1 MFKNLVDFWK
11 GKDFMT
17 SVLEEFERMLD
28 NAKEMFDLACKKL
41 IYNEDVTGLEDR
53 IYSID
58 KNINELEK
66 DIRKRIAEHL
76 VLRPSLDV
84 STSLLLMSVV
94 KDAERLG
101 DYCKNLY
108 EVVKLLDRPLDKKVY
123 TGLFDGMDK
132 KISEFFVKTKKVF
145 RDSDEDG
152 AMLLWEYERKI
163 VKECDKIIEKLAKSD
178 FPTNQAVS
186 LTLIARHF
194 KRLSAHLANIGT
206 SVVLPISDLDY
217 FDERRKENDNG

>member
-1 MFKNLVDFWK
+1 MFKNLVDFWR

-17 SVLEEFERMLD
+17 SVLEEFEKMLD
-28 NAKEMFDLACKKL
+28 NAKEMFDLVCKRL
-41 IYNEDVTGLEDR
+41 IYNEDVKDLEDR
-53 IYSID
+53 VYSID
-58 KNINELEK
+58 RNINELERE
-66 DIRKRIAEHL
+66 IRKRITEHL
-76 VLRPSLDV
+76 VLRPSVDV

-108 EVVKLLDRPLDKKVY
+108 EVVKLLEKPLDKKVY
-123 TGLFDGMDK
+123 SGLFDGMDK
-132 KISEFFVKTKKVF
+132 TISDFFNKTKEVF
-145 RDSDEDG
+145 RESDEKG

-163 VKECDKIIEKLAKSD
+163 VKECDKIIEKLSKSD
-178 FPTNQAVS
+178 FSVNQAVCF
-186 LTLIARHF
+186 TLIARHF

-217 FDERRKENDNG
+217 FDERRKEDDNS

>member
-1 MFKNLVDFWK
+1 MFKNLVDFWR

-17 SVLEEFERMLD
+17 SVLEEFEKMLD
-28 NAKEMFDLACKKL
+28 NAKEMFDLVCKRL
-41 IYNEDVTGLEDR
+41 IYNEDVKDLEDR
-53 IYSID
+53 VYSID
-58 KNINELEK
+58 RNINELERE
-66 DIRKRIAEHL
+66 IRKSITEHL
-76 VLRPSLDV
+76 VLRPSVDV

-108 EVVKLLDRPLDKKVY
+108 EVVKLLEKPLDKKVY
-123 TGLFDGMDK
+123 SGLFDGMDK
-132 KISEFFVKTKKVF
+132 TISDFFNKTKEVF
-145 RDSDEDG
+145 RESDEKG

-163 VKECDKIIEKLAKSD
+163 VKECDKIIEKLSKSD
-178 FPTNQAVS
+178 FSVNQAVCF
-186 LTLIARHF
+186 TLIARHF

-217 FDERRKENDNG
+217 FDERRKEDDNS